1 MTMNEFEG
9 MAFEAAFAELEE
21 TVRRLEEGNLSLEES
36 IALFERGQRLAAY
49 CSAQLDNA
57 ELRIRQILPSG
68 ASEYAERIIAAEGSD
83 IEGMGE

>member
-1 MTMNEFEG
+1 MSEFEG

-57 ELRIRQILPSG
+57 ELRIRQIMPASD
-68 ASEYAERIIAAEGSD
+68 SEYIEGGIAAADSD
-83 IEGMGE
+83 FEGMGE

>member
-1 MTMNEFEG
+1 MDEFEG

-49 CSAQLDNA
+49 CSAQLDSA
-57 ELRIRQILPSG
+57 ELRIRQLMPAG
-68 ASEYAERIIAAEGSD
+68 EAEYTEETLFTEGD
-83 IEGMGE
+83 NFQEGGD

>member
-1 MTMNEFEG
+1 MNEFEG

-57 ELRIRQILPSG
+57 ELRIRQIMPG
-68 ASEYAERIIAAEGSD
+68 GGTEYTEETFFTENDDFREIG
-83 IEGMGE
+83 G

>member
-1 MTMNEFEG
+1 MDEFEG

-57 ELRIRQILPSG
+57 ELRIRQIIPAGST
-68 ASEYAERIIAAEGSD
+68 EYTEETLFPESD
-83 IEGMGE
+83 NFQEVGE

>member
-1 MTMNEFEG
+1 MSEFEG

-57 ELRIRQILPSG
+57 ELRIRQIMP
-68 ASEYAERIIAAEGSD
+68 ASEAEYTEEALFPEGD
-83 IEGMGE
+83 NFQEVGE